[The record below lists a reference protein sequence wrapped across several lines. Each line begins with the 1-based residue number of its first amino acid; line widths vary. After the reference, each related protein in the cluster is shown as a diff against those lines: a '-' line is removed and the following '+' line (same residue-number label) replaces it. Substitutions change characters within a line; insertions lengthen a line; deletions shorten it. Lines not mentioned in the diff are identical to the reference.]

1 MELRLRHFRLDF
13 GDRPIAAI
21 TVEEMTTGD
30 ALSKV
35 RQRAA
40 PITCKHWRIVSYA
53 VKRRML
59 GFNPVLHTAK
69 RKLIDT
75 PPEIFGV
82 NELRGLLGAAQRTEP
97 SVLLMLA
104 IGAFAGLREAEI

>member
-1 MELRLRHFRLDF
+1 
-13 GDRPIAAI
+13 
-21 TVEEMTTGD
+21 MTTGY

-104 IGAFAGLREAEI
+104 IGASESGKSKERTPANRSNFAESGRMASSL